1 MTRIPM
7 VGTILMCPE
16 CASVRTEKQG
26 LSAQGKDVCYLGCE
40 CPAPSG
46 IMSLLPSRLRLP
58 EQEIVDYLARAVLLK
73 RLMPLVVGKGGP
85 LG

>member
-1 MTRIPM
+1 
-7 VGTILMCPE
+7 
-16 CASVRTEKQG
+16 
-26 LSAQGKDVCYLGCE
+26 
-40 CPAPSG
+40 
-46 IMSLLPSRLRLP
+46 MSLLPSRLRLP